1 MLDQGVFDNLIKIQ
15 DSCLIGFNYFYQN
28 FVIGLFISQFVYFS
42 MLSFYL
48 KIFCDM
54 SVYKNNIL
62 LIEIKMQ

>member
-15 DSCLIGFNYFYQN
+15 DSCLIGFNYFYYN

-48 KIFCDM
+48 KIICDM
-54 SVYKNNIL
+54 SVFKNNIL

>member
-15 DSCLIGFNYFYQN
+15 DSCLIGFNYFYYN

-54 SVYKNNIL
+54 SVFKNNIL